1 MSFLQEMLSEQQ
13 AVPTSQTK
21 LCFAEL
27 DPEPCAAIPA
37 LVAAAVPEPEGASL
51 GGTGAA
57 SQRSRREQAASF
69 KQENLNSCPANHPLE
84 RELSDQRLLILECD
98 FVSKKLSRL
107 KQ

>member
-1 MSFLQEMLSEQQ
+1 MCC
-13 AVPTSQTK
+13 P
-21 LCFAEL
+21 
-27 DPEPCAAIPA
+27 PIPA
-37 LVAAAVPEPEGASL
+37 GSSHPRAQGNTL

-57 SQRSRREQAASF
+57 SQFSRREQAASF
-69 KQENLNSCPANHPLE
+69 KPENLNSCPANHPLE

>member
-1 MSFLQEMLSEQQ
+1 MNS
-13 AVPTSQTK
+13 K
-21 LCFAEL
+21 LC
-27 DPEPCAAIPA
+27 PAARPLSASAA
-37 LVAAAVPEPEGASL
+37 LQSWTLSHMLPSHSWWQLVSQSPVGATL

-69 KQENLNSCPANHPLE
+69 KQENLNSCPANHPPE